1 MIQSNNKEKYFFE
14 INKDEDDFFYLR
26 LKGEED
32 KTLLKCG
39 SFTQKTKCQKGV
51 KSVIRN
57 SKNEFR
63 FEIEQDRYER
73 WFIWQ
78 KYRTGQIITRS
89 REFVTIE
96 ELKNLIIDLKSL
108 SLETPVIDKTKI
120 IIHSNKYESGTFNPN
135 SN

>member
-1 MIQSNNKEKYFFE
+1 MTHTNNKKYFFE
-14 INKDEDDFFYLR
+14 INKDKRNLFYFVLKDYEGDFYLVS
-26 LKGEED
+26 GSYTH
-32 KTLLKCG
+32 KTNCKEG
-39 SFTQKTKCQKGV
+39 I

>member
-1 MIQSNNKEKYFFE
+1 MTHTNNKKYFFE
-14 INKDEDDFFYLR
+14 INKNKDNLFYFQLKDDEENIYL
-26 LKGEED
+26 ESPPYTH
-32 KTLLKCG
+32 KTNCKEG
-39 SFTQKTKCQKGV
+39 I

-57 SKNEFR
+57 SKNEFL

-78 KYRTGQIITRS
+78 KYRTGQLITRS

-108 SLETPVIDKTKI
+108 SLETPVIDKTK
-120 IIHSNKYESGTFNPN
+120 
-135 SN
+135 